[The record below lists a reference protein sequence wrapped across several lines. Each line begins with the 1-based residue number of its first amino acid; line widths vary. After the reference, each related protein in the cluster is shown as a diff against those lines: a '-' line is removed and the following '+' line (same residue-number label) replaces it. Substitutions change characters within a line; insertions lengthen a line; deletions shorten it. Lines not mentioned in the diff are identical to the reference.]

1 MISVIAKHPPTN
13 LVEDVGW
20 RMFCNNMC
28 TLTEIGWGRGLC
40 CFLVDTYANS
50 GCFYCRSLGFDAY
63 QSLQISAY
71 RNIRDMFLGTEVC
84 KPEQHS
90 LIPRVSSVDEQPAPG
105 VGEGTPD
112 YLLLCS

>member
-1 MISVIAKHPPTN
+1 MHFNGNRLKY
-13 LVEDVGW
+13 G
-20 RMFCNNMC
+20 
-28 TLTEIGWGRGLC
+28 IGWGRGLC